1 MTEDLYAQKLTWFK
15 QHERPETVLMV
26 SDYPERIKIIIAW
39 TNLEVRRAN
48 KLTELKG
55 ESEKEVWEWLW
66 DNIKY
71 SQTEF
76 IEKIGINFSEAGL
89 ASKMKPLI
97 GNRILYPD
105 GTVNSFV
112 QRYLQQQVL
121 KLFEA
126 KPKRPA
132 QKG

>member
-1 MTEDLYAQKLTWFK
+1 VRYSPHTLVFCLYTTEA
-15 QHERPETVLMV
+15 
-26 SDYPERIKIIIAW
+26 
-39 TNLEVRRAN
+39 
-48 KLTELKG
+48 
-55 ESEKEVWEWLW
+55 LW
-66 DNIKY
+66 

-105 GTVNSFV
+105 GNVNSFV
-112 QRYLQQQVL
+112 QRYLQQQIL

-132 QKG
+132 QKAK